1 MFFFSLLCCYI
12 HVPSFEEPCY
22 VGRHL
27 TYAILVGGSQIIL
40 YAIGLPL
47 LVFLF
52 LRRHR
57 DELDK
62 PVVRFRYGLFFA
74 GFREEKYYWEVV
86 VAMRKESTVILAIFG
101 SQMGVAMLAHVALFV
116 FMIQMLFQLIGN
128 PYDPQ
133 RHKLQIMDIMSI
145 CKFSRGNPFSYTVL
159 YIYRTPQV
167 EHILYSCFSYLTL
180 YVSCLSLS
188 YFVLHL
194 IYIHRHLLVHNVER
208 IFLLHSST
216 SKSKNSTGSTDY
228 DCGIGQCF
236 FHVGALV
243 FYVFRNMQRE
253 QRQCCSEG
261 DSKSNE

>member
-1 MFFFSLLCCYI
+1 MFFFSLRCCYI

-116 FMIQMLFQLIGN
+116 FMVQMLFQLIGN

-145 CKFSRGNPFSYTVL
+145 CKFSRQY
-159 YIYRTPQV
+159 YIYIERHKLNIFFILV
-167 EHILYSCFSYLTL
+167 FRILHYMSLVFLCLILFFILYTHTQASVGSQCGADF
-180 YVSCLSLS
+180 
-188 YFVLHL
+188 
-194 IYIHRHLLVHNVER
+194 
-208 IFLLHSST
+208 SST
-216 SKSKNSTGSTDY
+216 LLDLQVKKQHWKY
-228 DCGIGQCF
+228 
-236 FHVGALV
+236 
-243 FYVFRNMQRE
+243 
-253 QRQCCSEG
+253 
-261 DSKSNE
+261 